1 MNIKIIVRMQR
12 PLIKGIYNKAKLI
25 FIDVK
30 RVVLDL
36 KTKINIT
43 LKVAL

>member
-1 MNIKIIVRMQR
+1 MKEM
-12 PLIKGIYNKAKLI
+12 YNKAKLI
-25 FIDVK
+25 SIDAK

-43 LKVAL
+43 LEVAL